1 MTLGE
6 RLRISRMRKKLT
18 QKEVAKK
25 LNISNISL
33 SAYERDTTDPDTKTL
48 KKLSEIYEVSTDYL
62 LGLTDYEN
70 KDSYNQK
77 KSKLDNIFDEVVM
90 EIQNGNDPTIYLD
103 EANLDEETIR
113 MIKKALING
122 MKFVDEMKRNEK

>member
-6 RLRISRMRKKLT
+6 KLRIARMRKKLT
-18 QKEVAKK
+18 QMEVAEK

-33 SAYERDTTDPDTKTL
+33 SAYERDKRDPDTETL
-48 KKLSEIYEVSTDYL
+48 KKMSELYDVSTDYL

-70 KDSYNQK
+70 KEAYAK
-77 KSKLDNIFDEVVM
+77 KSKLESIFSEVVM
-90 EIQNGNDPTIYLD
+90 EVQNDNDPTIYLD

-113 MIKKALING
+113 LIKKALKNG
-122 MKFVDEMKRNEK
+122 MKFVDEMKRDGK

>member
-18 QKEVAKK
+18 QIQVAKK

-33 SAYERDTTDPDTKTL
+33 SSYERDTTDPDTRTL
-48 KKLSEIYEVSTDYL
+48 KKLSELYEVSTDYL

-70 KDSYNQK
+70 EGTYNKK
-77 KSKLDNIFDEVVM
+77 KSKLDNVFDEVLLEVQS
-90 EIQNGNDPTIYLD
+90 ENEPTIYMD
-103 EANLDEETIR
+103 EANLDEETLR
-113 MIKKALING
+113 LIKKALKNG
-122 MKFVDEMKRNEK
+122 MKFVDEMKRDGK